1 MRGSIRIARV
11 AGIDVEAHWS
21 WLFIVALVVW
31 SLAAGVFPDTNPGH
45 GNGTYAAMA
54 VVAALL
60 LFLSLGLH
68 ELGHALV
75 ARREGM
81 QIDGITLWLLG
92 GVARF
97 GGGRFPSARAELR
110 IALAGPLVSLAIG
123 GALLAFALAVPLPS
137 AVDGVVFWLG
147 YVNLALLAFNLL
159 PALPLDGGRVLRALL
174 WARRGDLGEATRT
187 ASAIGRAF
195 GRVLIGAGI
204 VMALFGY
211 LGGIWFAL
219 IGWFLTNAAAQEEL
233 AAPQGRLAHLRIG
246 DVTIRELD
254 VVPDGT
260 TLERFLE
267 DDVVRTRHTVYPV
280 VSGGPVAGNGSAI
293 VGLISFRDAQRVPRA
308 ERARHLVT
316 EAMVP
321 VARVRVLD
329 ADAPLVEHLSELLSA
344 PLRRTLV
351 REDGRIAGMLSPTDA
366 LRVVDVLR
374 R

>member
-1 MRGSIRIARV
+1 MAGSIRIARV

-21 WLFIVALVVW
+21 WLFIVALIVW
-31 SLAAGVFPDTNPGH
+31 SLAAGVFPDSNPGH
-45 GNGTYAAMA
+45 GDGTYAAMA
-54 VVAALL
+54 IVAALL
-60 LFLSLGLH
+60 LFVSLGLH
-68 ELGHALV
+68 ELGHAVV

-81 QIDGITLWLLG
+81 QIEGITLWLLG

-97 GGGRFPSARAELR
+97 GGGRFPSAGAELR
-110 IALAGPLVSLAIG
+110 IAIAGPLVSLAIG
-123 GALLAFALAVPLPS
+123 GALLAFALLTPLPS

-147 YVNLALLAFNLL
+147 YVNLALLVFNLL

-174 WARRGDLGEATRT
+174 WARSGDLAAATHT
-187 ASAIGRAF
+187 ASAIGRGF
-195 GRVLIGAGI
+195 GRALIGGGI
-204 VMALFGY
+204 VLALFGY

-219 IGWFLTNAAAQEEL
+219 IGWFLTTAAAQEEL
-233 AAPQGRLAHLRIG
+233 AAPQGRLARLRVG

-280 VSGGPVAGNGSAI
+280 VSNGGERPI
-293 VGLISFRDAQRVPRA
+293 VGLISFRDAQRVPRS

-321 VARVRVLD
+321 VARVPVLD
-329 ADAPLVEHLSELLSA
+329 ADALLVEQLNALLSA
-344 PLRRTLV
+344 PLRRVLV
-351 REDGRIAGMLSPTDA
+351 REDGHIAGMLSPTDA
-366 LRVVDVLR
+366 LRVVEALKR
-374 R
+374 

>member
-1 MRGSIRIARV
+1 MHGSIRIARV

-21 WLFIVALVVW
+21 WLFIVALIVW
-31 SLAAGVFPDTNPGH
+31 SLAAGVFPDTNPGY
-45 GNGTYAAMA
+45 GDGVYAAMA

-81 QIDGITLWLLG
+81 RIEGITLWLLG

-97 GGGRFPSARAELR
+97 GGGRFPSAPAELR
-110 IALAGPLVSLAIG
+110 IAVAGPLVSLVIG
-123 GALLAFALAVPLPS
+123 GVLLAFALLVPLPS

-147 YVNLALLAFNLL
+147 YVNLALLVFNML
-159 PALPLDGGRVLRALL
+159 PALPLDGGRVLRSLL
-174 WARRGDLGEATRT
+174 WARRGDLGDATRT

-195 GRVLIGAGI
+195 GRGLIGAGI
-204 VMALFGY
+204 VLALFGY

-219 IGWFLTNAAAQEEL
+219 IGWFLTTAAAQEEM
-233 AAPQGRLAHLRIG
+233 AAPQGRLARLRVG
-246 DVTIRELD
+246 DVTIRDMD
-254 VVPDGT
+254 VVPAGT

-280 VSGGPVAGNGSAI
+280 VSGAREGDGSAI
-293 VGLISFRDAQRVPRA
+293 VGLVSFRDAQRVPRA
-308 ERARHLVT
+308 ERGSRLVT

-321 VARVRVLD
+321 VERVRVLD
-329 ADAPLVEHLSELLSA
+329 GDAPLVEQLNDLLSA
-344 PLRRTLV
+344 PLRRALV
-351 REDGRIAGMLSPTDA
+351 REDGHIAGMLSPTDA